1 MDERAAL
8 AGPPIEGEVFDE
20 RCHVVLTADQAEALY
35 QWMESDECPAYWE
48 SPLAPVQQQVSAWRR
63 VLG

>member
-1 MDERAAL
+1 MDERAEL
-8 AGPPIEGEVFDE
+8 ARPPLEGEVLDE

-35 QWMESDECPAYWE
+35 RWMESDACPAYWE
-48 SPLAPVQQQVSAWRR
+48 NPLAPVQQQVSAWRR